1 LPAFINSTDIVG
13 ILWAKYII
21 TKALNKI
28 SELLPSLLSDKSFET
43 VLIGVMVYK

>member
-1 LPAFINSTDIVG
+1 MNSTDIIG
-13 ILWAKYII
+13 ILCAKYII

-43 VLIGVMVYK
+43 VVICEMVYK